1 MNELLP
7 VNFRFFLR
15 SLQDALLDGSFAD
28 QPVNRDLLCLSQ
40 PVRSVHCLLVD
51 GGIPVAV
58 KIFSVLRVQDP
69 EKPVLL
75 LHVTNVPVV
84 ENDRVSSGE
93 IDAEASSAGRKQEDE
108 DV

>member
-1 MNELLP
+1 M
-7 VNFRFFLR
+7 NFRFFLR

-75 LHVTNVPVV
+75 LLHVSYVPVV

-93 IDAEASSAGRKQEDE
+93 IDSEAASAGRKQEDE